1 MSETHTFGADF
12 CIAKLLDIPSICRIT
27 VIVLQRQLRSYAF
40 CHFMHKSLE
49 DPSRI
54 IYTGDH
60 KGVPLR
66 SRTGNLDEE
75 LAWTKSHG
83 TPINVACHLEQ
94 ALVWLQ
100 SNGHAISPLHPTLKS
115 IVSRNVPSCERIGFG
130 GAGVYSVD
138 CKLYLH
144 ATSCMS
150 VCRCLH
156 LTTCIIAKYPTVSS
170 SLSGL
175 WNQMFI
181 IQNPCII
188 CCSYSYG
195 HVFKSFNWLKFRLRN
210 HSFHLFQASE
220 SVDLYCAS

>member
-75 LAWTKSHG
+75 LA
-83 TPINVACHLEQ
+83 
-94 ALVWLQ
+94 
-100 SNGHAISPLHPTLKS
+100 
-115 IVSRNVPSCERIGFG
+115 
-130 GAGVYSVD
+130 
-138 CKLYLH
+138 
-144 ATSCMS
+144 
-150 VCRCLH
+150 
-156 LTTCIIAKYPTVSS
+156 
-170 SLSGL
+170 
-175 WNQMFI
+175 
-181 IQNPCII
+181 
-188 CCSYSYG
+188 
-195 HVFKSFNWLKFRLRN
+195 
-210 HSFHLFQASE
+210 
-220 SVDLYCAS
+220 